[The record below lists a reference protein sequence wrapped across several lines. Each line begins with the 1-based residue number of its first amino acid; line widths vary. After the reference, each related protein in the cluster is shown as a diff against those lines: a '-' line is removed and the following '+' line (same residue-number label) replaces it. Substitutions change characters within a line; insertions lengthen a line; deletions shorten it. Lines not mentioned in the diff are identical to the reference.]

1 MHSSSPVRTP
11 KLELAAEP
19 STGECWIPPKKDT
32 PRLRAKKKPQQDGM
46 RDTIMFKIKFQTCQ
60 RRSEEADKILC
71 VLGLKERN
79 SDPHK
84 RLSQTRIYI
93 IEKWGFFFFFWW
105 LLSLITLTKHFIFF
119 GYWYPAFPLEKINL
133 PSSHMISGG
142 LFITTLCKLYKEV
155 RQRPNVGQ
163 LDSRLLIQSWEK
175 QGQESLELSHFDGRH
190 FLELRV
196 LSAVLP
202 GLWLPL
208 FPPFISVNYMVS
220 SQQIPF
226 LLRPMD
232 SFRFL

>member
-1 MHSSSPVRTP
+1 MCTGTEGKEQWPPQET
-11 KLELAAEP
+11 EP
-19 STGECWIPPKKDT
+19 DPHLHQTYKQ
-32 PRLRAKKKPQQDGM
+32 KKKKKLHLRHWEM
-46 RDTIMFKIKFQTCQ
+46 RI
-60 RRSEEADKILC
+60 
-71 VLGLKERN
+71 
-79 SDPHK
+79 
-84 RLSQTRIYI
+84 
-93 IEKWGFFFFFWW
+93 FFFFWW

-163 LDSRLLIQSWEK
+163 LDSRLWIQSWEK